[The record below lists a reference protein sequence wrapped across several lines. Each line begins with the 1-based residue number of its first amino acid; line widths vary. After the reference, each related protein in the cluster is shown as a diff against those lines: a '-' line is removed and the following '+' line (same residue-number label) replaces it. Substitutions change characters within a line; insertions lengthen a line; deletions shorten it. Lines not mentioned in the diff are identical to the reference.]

1 MGVKGFFQRHIGNQ
15 ADYSPRRSLV
25 NKVRDSGLSRP
36 MVGAG
41 VGAAVGAAAGVL
53 MKAASGEDPPS
64 AY

>member
-1 MGVKGFFQRHIGNQ
+1 MGIKGFFQKHIGNQ

-41 VGAAVGAAAGVL
+41 VGAAVGGVL